1 MCGCDRPRVYD
12 VLNPFP
18 GPVTSDVTR
27 VRRGLPTPPRR
38 PGGLPRATIPGG
50 GIELGISGP
59 GFGVKVRRPELR
71 ALPRPRLGPSYTP
84 YGGVSQPEPTGSY
97 SAGHTAPDPVGCIYE
112 TIPTIADI
120 VRST

>member
-1 MCGCDRPRVYD
+1 MSSRV
-12 VLNPFP
+12 
-18 GPVTSDVTR
+18 
-27 VRRGLPTPPRR
+27 PTPPRR

-50 GIELGISGP
+50 GIDLGISGP